1 MLQQQRLEQE
11 RRRVATANPDQ
22 PVDPGAFLR
31 NLPPQLRQTVLADI
45 DDSLMNVLPA
55 EMASEA
61 QSLRRDREIRQQRL
75 IQERFALGDT
85 ASAISTLLRHSG
97 LTRRAGGPH
106 FPRYSQ
112 NSRGFSNTAPKT
124 NFKYAGRQ
132 LLDHEAVACL
142 TVLLF
147 IDEPRLNM
155 GRLQKVFRNLCYHAE
170 TRRWLLNTLIAILQ
184 RTSGCHDDSCP
195 VTTRTAPAT
204 QGEPS
209 ASSSTSSSDV
219 VSRESSRGNIT
230 EYLLVKG
237 ESSSSLGK
245 SKQPS
250 WLRISIDSALGTR
263 TDVFSI
269 RRHGKLNMDSH
280 IKIHPYASPFIC
292 RHVLDALLFLAKT
305 FQSSFMPLLS
315 KTENTDTTTSSSS
328 DTKPLSKVDSDFWD
342 ILLKLDAIGQGR
354 KGKHSI
360 NAALSMSQE
369 VNQQDD
375 FSTAPIGKLILL
387 LSHPVVSKNVQ
398 LTDKLLRL
406 LAVVSNAL
414 PNLPAPAKKTPN
426 TTDSTPVGSTTGGHS
441 GQNLV
446 VPLPEVVTPEA
457 ARAVPL
463 VLEPNEEHVP
473 SGNLAIPISET
484 ESVASSLVV
493 ERSSEPGG
501 EHPEV
506 ESIDSASSDDVAT
519 NPSQTEPMVVEVS
532 IPHDSTT
539 EQIDRPS
546 SLLTTD
552 VRLIANPDLS
562 LIKPETANQMVV
574 MEKHLAL
581 AVDVL
586 TSGSCSEDGLED
598 VTTLLLQISR
608 LNIPTRDAILRLLLD
623 GARTIGEVLRHS
635 IGQLYVEIVEH
646 NKNATTKPDADK
658 DAVKSKKTPNIVLPE
673 PPRRP
678 QRTVRGMFGIHE
690 LGNAPVAT
698 GGRRQAGPKPVVY
711 ELHLPSMP
719 ALTCKKS
726 SQALLLKILKV
737 ILQLREAA
745 KRSGKAP
752 TQRERRQRRGNSLK
766 HCLID

>member
-1 MLQQQRLEQE
+1 M
-11 RRRVATANPDQ
+11 AT
-22 PVDPGAFLR
+22 
-31 NLPPQLRQTVLADI
+31 
-45 DDSLMNVLPA
+45 
-55 EMASEA
+55 EA

-112 NSRGFSNTAPKT
+112 NSRGFSSTAPKT
-124 NFKYAGRQ
+124 NYKYAGRQ

-142 TVLLF
+142 VVLLF

-184 RTSGCHDDSCP
+184 RTSGREDDSCP
-195 VTTRTAPAT
+195 LTTRTGST
-204 QGEPS
+204 TKGEPS
-209 ASSSTSSSDV
+209 ASSSTSSSDAL
-219 VSRESSRGNIT
+219 SRDGSCSNIG
-230 EYLLVKG
+230 EYLLIKG

-269 RRHGKLNMDSH
+269 RRHGKLSLDSH
-280 IKIHPYASPFIC
+280 INIHPYASPFIC

-305 FQSSFMPLLS
+305 FQSSFMPLLT
-315 KTENTDTTTSSSS
+315 KPEITDTPSSSSS
-328 DTKPLSKVDSDFWD
+328 DTKQLSKVDSDFWD
-342 ILLKLDAIGQGR
+342 ILLKLDAIGLGR
-354 KGKHSI
+354 KGKYSI
-360 NAALSMSQE
+360 NASLLTSHEVKQQE
-369 VNQQDD
+369 E
-375 FSTAPIGKLILL
+375 FSAAPIGKLILL
-387 LSHPVVSKNVQ
+387 LSHPIVSRNVQ

-414 PNLPAPAKKTPN
+414 PNLPAPAKKITN
-426 TTDSTPVGSTTGGHS
+426 ATNATAGESTTDGQS

-446 VPLPEVVTPEA
+446 VPLPQVVTPEV

-473 SGNLAIPISET
+473 SANLAIPISET

-506 ESIDSASSDDVAT
+506 ESIDSASSDDIPTTT
-519 NPSQTEPMVVEVS
+519 NQTEPMVVEVN
-532 IPHDSTT
+532 IPHETT
-539 EQIDRPS
+539 PEQIDRPS

-552 VRLIANPDLS
+552 VRLIANPELS
-562 LIKPETANQMVV
+562 LVKPEISPNQTVV

-623 GARTIGEVLRHS
+623 GARTIGEVLRKNIS
-635 IGQLYVEIVEH
+635 QLYVEIVEH
-646 NKNATTKPDADK
+646 NRNASAKPDSDK
-658 DAVKSKKTPNIVLPE
+658 DAVKSKKASNIVLPE

-678 QRTVRGMFGIHE
+678 QRTVRGMFGIQE
-690 LGNAPVAT
+690 LGNAPVAV
-698 GGRRQAGPKPVVY
+698 GGRRQPGPKPVVY

-745 KRSGKAP
+745 KRSGKVP
-752 TQRERRQRRGNSLK
+752 VHRERRQRRGGNEMK
-766 HCLID
+766 KIKNE

>member
-1 MLQQQRLEQE
+1 MEQE

-45 DDSLMNVLPA
+45 DDSLLNVLPA
-55 EMASEA
+55 EMATEA
-61 QSLRRDREIRQQRL
+61 QTLRRDRELRQQRL
-75 IQERFALGDT
+75 VQERFALGDT

-97 LTRRAGGPH
+97 LSRRAVGGPH

-124 NFKYAGRQ
+124 NYKYAGRQ
-132 LLDHEAVACL
+132 LLDHDAVACL
-142 TVLLF
+142 VVLLF

-170 TRRWLLNTLIAILQ
+170 TRRWLLNTLIAILR
-184 RTSGCHDDSCP
+184 RTSGRDDDDSCP
-195 VTTRTAPAT
+195 IRTALST

-209 ASSSTSSSDV
+209 ASSSTSSCDV
-219 VSRESSRGNIT
+219 MSRDSSRGSSSHIG

-245 SKQPS
+245 SKQLS

-269 RRHGKLNMDSH
+269 SRHGKLSMDSH
-280 IKIHPYASPFIC
+280 VSIHPYASPFIS
-292 RHVLDALLFLAKT
+292 RHILDALLFLAKS
-305 FQSSFMPLLS
+305 FQSSFMPLL
-315 KTENTDTTTSSSS
+315 
-328 DTKPLSKVDSDFWD
+328 TKPNITDISEINADSRQVSKVDSDFWE
-342 ILLKLDAIGQGR
+342 ILLRLDAVGLGR
-354 KGKHSI
+354 KGKYSI
-360 NAALSMSQE
+360 NASLSASQE
-369 VNQQDD
+369 VKQEEE
-375 FSTAPIGKLILL
+375 FTSAPIGKLILL
-387 LSHPVVSKNVQ
+387 LSHPIISKSVQ

-406 LAVVSNAL
+406 LAVVSSAL
-414 PNLPAPAKKTPN
+414 PNLPASSKKTSIPS
-426 TTDSTPVGSTTGGHS
+426 DPAAVDGAADGQS

-446 VPLPEVVTPEA
+446 VPLPRVITPEA
-457 ARAVPL
+457 ARAVHL

-473 SGNLAIPISET
+473 STNLNIPISET

-493 ERSSEPGG
+493 ERSSEPG

-506 ESIDSASSDDVAT
+506 ESIDSGSSDDVTT
-519 NPSQTEPMVVEVS
+519 NTSQSEPMVVEVN
-532 IPHDSTT
+532 IPHDSGS

-552 VRLIANPDLS
+552 VRLIHNQGLSLLVKPDLA
-562 LIKPETANQMVV
+562 IDQTVV
-574 MEKHLAL
+574 MEGHLSL
-581 AVDVL
+581 AVNVL

-623 GARTIGEVLRHS
+623 GARTIGEVLRKN
-635 IGQLYVEIVEH
+635 IAQLYVEIVEH
-646 NKNATTKPDADK
+646 NKSATSKPDTDK

-678 QRTVRGMFGIHE
+678 QRTVRGLFGIQE
-690 LGNAPVAT
+690 PINAPMAT

-719 ALTCKKS
+719 ELTCKKS

-737 ILQLREAA
+737 ILQLRDAA
-745 KRSGKAP
+745 KRSGKTP
-752 TQRERRQRRGNSLK
+752 TTRERRQRRGGNNFS
-766 HCLID
+766 